1 MATTK
6 MHLEFVGPDDL
17 TEDLAQAITKR
28 VQELFG
34 SSNYSGIESH
44 SLSVTHD
51 RVLTLPEPDQADK
64 APQGELRHAV
74 RRAIANPR
82 IHDLL
87 EQNGLYWLT
96 QLAQFT
102 ESELL
107 HIDQFG
113 PGKLNPTRAAM
124 HAAGLDFLIKS
135 IPLHERSYDII
146 PVCML
151 NNLDILKFSS
161 YLEVSAM
168 IVVSP
173 QLMVGDLVKWQEQ
186 DVVAHLDDFTF
197 LTPEI
202 VSGKEI
208 IMGFIRTVRA
218 MLQLAV

>member
-6 MHLEFVGPDDL
+6 IHLEFVGPDDL
-17 TEDLAQAITKR
+17 TEDLAQAIIKR

-44 SLSVTHD
+44 SLSVLHD

-82 IHDLL
+82 IHGLL

-107 HIDQFG
+107 HIEQFG
-113 PGKLNPTRAAM
+113 PAKLNPTRAAM
-124 HAAGLDFLIKS
+124 HAAGLDFLAKP
-135 IPLHERSYDII
+135 IPLRERSYDII

-151 NNLDILKFSS
+151 RRLDAHKHSNCYAFASRIMVK
-161 YLEVSAM
+161 
-168 IVVSP
+168 P
-173 QLMVGDLVKWQEQ
+173 DLMVGEFAQMQEQ
-186 DVVAHLDDFTF
+186 DVADRLDDFIGLDPKPDTD
-197 LTPEI
+197 L
-202 VSGKEI
+202 
-208 IMGFIRTVRA
+208 IMRFVRSVQA
-218 MLQLAV
+218 LLL